1 MRSLLLV
8 LITKIRKRGTKLMHI
23 RKCIAVILIRLFKQ
37 SPRLYPQGKEPKK
50 SSVGKSSNVE
60 SVEESSANTSR
71 KRLLSSVQ
79 LKIASENAVSVNYYK
94 YNMLTS
100 SYHF

>member
-1 MRSLLLV
+1 
-8 LITKIRKRGTKLMHI
+8 MHI

-71 KRLLSSVQ
+71 KDMITIFPTTEDHFRECRFSQL
-79 LKIASENAVSVNYYK
+79 LKIH
-94 YNMLTS
+94 MLTG
-100 SYHF
+100 SYGRFKVDFDKKHSIVN